1 MERVGDDVARELG
14 RFGTVSALAPLV
26 DAWPGAV
33 GPEIARNA
41 WPARIGRD
49 GTLYVHT
56 SSSAWAFELG
66 QLTDR
71 IGAALG
77 ELAPPRFRFAVGP
90 LPEPPRPV
98 LEEVIRTHAQ
108 PTEEHHMKAVE
119 LAAGIEDENLR
130 KVVAKTA
137 AMSLAKRDSDRLFW
151 YHSECPEAPGFQGFF
166 YE

>member
-1 MERVGDDVARELG
+1 MERVGSDVARELG
-14 RFGTVSALAPLV
+14 RFGAVAGLAPLV

-49 GTLYVHT
+49 GTLHVHT

-66 QLTDR
+66 QLAER
-71 IGAALG
+71 IRAALG
-77 ELAPPRFRFAVGP
+77 PLAPPRLRFAVGP
-90 LPEPPRPV
+90 LPEPADEANAELLRRRV
-98 LEEVIRTHAQ
+98 E
-108 PTEEHHMKAVE
+108 PTAEHRERAE
-119 LAAGIEDENLR
+119 RLAAGISDRNLR

-137 AMSLAKRDSDRLFW
+137 AMSLAKADSDRTLW
-151 YHSECPEAPGFQGFF
+151 YHSRCPEAAGFQGFF